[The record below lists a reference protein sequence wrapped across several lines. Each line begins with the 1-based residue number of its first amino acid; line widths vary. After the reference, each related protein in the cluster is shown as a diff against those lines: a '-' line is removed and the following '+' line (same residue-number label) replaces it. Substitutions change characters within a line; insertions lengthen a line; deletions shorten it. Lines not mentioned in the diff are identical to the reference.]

1 MIETGVIFQIASIGI
16 ITALLYTILKELNKE
31 AIAQFVSLIGFIVV
45 LYVVIQH
52 LARLFKELE
61 SIFILQGL

>member
-1 MIETGVIFQIASIGI
+1 MVDSTVIFQIASIGI

-45 LYVVIQH
+45 LYIVIQH
-52 LARLFKELE
+52 LNKLFRELE
-61 SIFILQGL
+61 SIFLLQG

>member
-1 MIETGVIFQIASIGI
+1 MVDSSVIFQIASIGI

-52 LARLFKELE
+52 LSRLFKELE
-61 SIFILQGL
+61 SIFLLQG